1 MAKIATASILI
12 LLYAGY
18 SLLIYTK
25 GTQEDFSL
33 SETEKTII
41 AKGKALYQQHNCQSC
56 HQLYGLGGYLG
67 PDLTTAYSDK
77 PRGEAYMRAMLQSG
91 GNRMPRF
98 HFSKD
103 ETDQLISYLK
113 YVDSTATPLRTA
125 SKR

>member
-25 GTQEDFSL
+25 GTREDLSFSQ
-33 SETEKTII
+33 SEKMII
-41 AKGKALYQQHNCQSC
+41 AKGKTLYQEHNCQSC

-77 PRGEAYMRAMLQSG
+77 KRGEAYVRAMLQSG

-98 HFSKD
+98 HFSK
-103 ETDQLISYLK
+103 EQTDQLIAYLK
-113 YVDSTATPLRTA
+113 YVDSTAAPLRTA
-125 SKR
+125 SNQ